1 MLPNLRTAAMA
12 SMLGAAVAAAPAGPA
27 LALGKNEQNFLKGV
41 LAAVAVGVL
50 LNQARKSDNV
60 SRAPTPVYREPVYRE
75 PAYATPTYR
84 SPAYGAPT
92 YRNGDYSRIP
102 TYREND
108 YSRIPSYGTVTPAA
122 RSAFLNYSPPMRRA
136 IQARLA
142 DYGYYTGAIDGIW
155 GPRTDAALRSYA
167 ADAGL
172 SARLGSYSG
181 AVSVLDSLAV

>member
-27 LALGKNEQNFLKGV
+27 LAWGKNEQNFLKGV
-41 LAAVAVGVL
+41 LATVAVGVL
-50 LNQARKSDNV
+50 LNQARKSDSV
-60 SRAPTPVYREPVYRE
+60 SRAPGPVYRE
-75 PAYATPTYR
+75 PAYASPTYR

-172 SARLGSYSG
+172 SARLGNYSG